1 MSTPEA
7 GAEFTDDNA
16 IALWARQAAILAH
29 VERCASREWHTLPV
43 NALITAV
50 AIIAVQIAQ
59 NSPAQWYGWS
69 GRRRRRWWRW

>member
-59 NSPAQWYGWS
+59 NGPACL
-69 GRRRRRWWRW
+69 RRRDRIVVWANR